1 MKYNV
6 KWSAAGLSP
15 VNIQEVEALNPDAAK
30 DVVQSMYGSTEDFRI
45 INVSASSPDVD
56 YSSYSSSSGV
66 GGDADDPSTII
77 ATGGII
83 GGVILVLFGLF
94 TLPVGIFAMILG
106 GAAGWLSWKLA
117 CWVSDRGW

>member
-106 GAAGWLSWKLA
+106 GAAGRLRWKLA